1 MPVPGRD
8 FLSAGQKSAE
18 GPHAAMAE
26 TSAKSRKQTARKP
39 AKRVKLADFTEA
51 PEPFDLFYAW
61 LAEAEASEPNDPEAM
76 ALATVDSQGL
86 PNVRMI
92 LLKGADRRGF
102 VFYTNCESA
111 KGLELAANPKAALL
125 FHWKSLG
132 RQVRIRGPI
141 EPATEAE
148 ADAYF
153 ATRHRESQIGACASA
168 QSRPLKSRAAFER
181 ACAQVAQK
189 FGEGPVRRPAYWR
202 GYRLVP
208 LEIEFWMSQP
218 FRLHDRIVFRRA
230 SPRARWTKTRLYP

>member
-1 MPVPGRD
+1 M
-8 FLSAGQKSAE
+8 E
-18 GPHAAMAE
+18 AA
-26 TSAKSRKQTARKP
+26 
-39 AKRVKLADFTEA
+39 
-51 PEPFDLFYAW
+51 EPFALFYAW
-61 LAEAEASEPNDPEAM
+61 MAEAEASEPNDPEAM
-76 ALATVDSQGL
+76 ALATVDSLGL

-132 RQVRIRGPI
+132 RQIRMRGPI
-141 EPATEAE
+141 EPATDAE

-168 QSRPLKSRAAFER
+168 QSRPLKRRAAFEKE
-181 ACAQVAQK
+181 VARLARQ
-189 FGEGPVRRPAYWR
+189 FGEGPVKRPAYWR

-208 LEIEFWMSQP
+208 LEIEFWMNRA
-218 FRLHDRIVFRRA
+218 FRLHDRIRVRSREP
-230 SPRARWTKTRLYP
+230 PRALDQDAPLSVSISATTNPPLAGYSFGRGRVNRNRSGRDGRAVRT

>member
-1 MPVPGRD
+1 
-8 FLSAGQKSAE
+8 
-18 GPHAAMAE
+18 MAE
-26 TSAKSRKQTARKP
+26 TSAKSLKRTARKP
-39 AKRVKLADFTEA
+39 AKLAAFTEA
-51 PEPFDLFYAW
+51 REPFDLFYAW
-61 LAEAEASEPNDPEAM
+61 LAEAEVSEPNDPEAM
-76 ALATVDSQGL
+76 ALATVDSHGL

-132 RQVRIRGPI
+132 RQVRIRGLI
-141 EPATEAE
+141 ELATEAE

-153 ATRHRESQIGACASA
+153 ATRHRESQIGACVSA
-168 QSRPLKSRAAFER
+168 QSRPLKSRAAFET
-181 ACAQVAQK
+181 AVAQLTRK
-189 FGEGPVRRPAYWR
+189 LGAGPVQRPGYWR

-218 FRLHDRIVFRRA
+218 FRLHDRIVFRRPT
-230 SPRARWTKTRLYP
+230 PRARWTKTRLYP